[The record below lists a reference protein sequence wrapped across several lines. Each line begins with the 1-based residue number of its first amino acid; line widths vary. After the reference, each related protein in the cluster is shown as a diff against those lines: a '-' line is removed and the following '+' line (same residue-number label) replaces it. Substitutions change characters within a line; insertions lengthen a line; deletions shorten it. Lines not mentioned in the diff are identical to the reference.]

1 VPSSK
6 PSGSPRSLLPVM
18 AAAGISG
25 VAGYVVLVLAARVL
39 DPATNASFLVF
50 WGALYAVFGTLV
62 GLTTETTRAVFS
74 SRGHGSTA
82 VLPVVLGLAGAVSL
96 LVGVSG
102 LAWGPLL
109 FGDPWAGLLS
119 AMVVGI
125 VLFGVQQGL
134 SGAAAGTSAWNA
146 YSFLVGSDAVMRLV
160 LCAVVAVV
168 GGQLLGLAWA
178 VALACGTWL
187 VWIALPGGQRRLVG
201 VRVVGSRAGLVRR
214 LLVACSA
221 TGASA
226 LLLVGYPVLLRVTTP
241 SEVFAGAAPIVL
253 SVSLSRA
260 PLLVPLG
267 IYQNVLV
274 TRVIRDGLRVLR
286 PIVGGLA
293 VLTAVG
299 SVVAWW
305 AGPWLLHVIN
315 PAYDV
320 AGDVFAGLV
329 LAAGLVAALTLTGA
343 ATVALDRHAVYLAGW
358 LGATAVS
365 GLVLLVPGS
374 LEARVLLS
382 LVAGPV
388 VGIAVHVGLGFV
400 RSAGRDVAAR

>member
-1 VPSSK
+1 M
-6 PSGSPRSLLPVM
+6 LPVM
-18 AAAGISG
+18 AAAGVSG
-25 VAGYVVLVLAARVL
+25 VAGYVVLVIAARIL

-74 SRGHGSTA
+74 SSGRGSTA
-82 VLPVVLGLAGAVSL
+82 VLPVVLGLAGAISL
-96 LVGVSG
+96 LMGVSG
-102 LAWGPLL
+102 LWWGPLL
-109 FGDPWAGLLS
+109 FGGPWSGLLA
-119 AMVVGI
+119 AMAVGI

-134 SGAAAGTSAWNA
+134 SGAAAGTSAWSV
-146 YSFLVGSDAVMRLV
+146 YSLFVGSEAVMRLV
-160 LCAVVAVV
+160 LCALVAVT
-168 GGQLLGLAWA
+168 GGQLLGMAWA
-178 VALACGTWL
+178 TALACGTWL
-187 VWIALPGGQRRLVG
+187 VWIVVLRGQRRLVG
-201 VRVVGSRAGLVRR
+201 VRVAGSRAGLLRR

-241 SEVFAGAAPIVL
+241 PDVFAGAAPIVL
-253 SVSLSRA
+253 AVSLSRA

-274 TRVIRDGLRVLR
+274 TRVIRDGLRILR

-293 VLTAVG
+293 VLTAAG

-358 LGATAVS
+358 LVATVVS

-374 LEARVLLS
+374 LEARVLFS

-388 VGIAVHVGLGFV
+388 VGIAVHVGLGFASNPE
-400 RSAGRDVAAR
+400 RRAAPR